1 MCKICELKEDMG
13 KAFIEMLSDV
23 SRLGDMTID
32 AVGLLHKLKTRGV
45 EFDKDEETL
54 YSRLLA
60 GVTGD
65 DAQAAGTV
73 TGDGTG
79 QVSPEGMTERIAEA
93 IASQMGIP
101 VENIVICESPEQ
113 AAAMIAKLASEDG
126 GNKKPH

>member
-13 KAFIEMLSDV
+13 KAFIEMLNDV

-32 AVGLLHKLKTRGV
+32 AVALLAKLKARGV
-45 EFDKDEETL
+45 EFDNAEETL

-65 DAQAAGTV
+65 DAAAGTV

-79 QVSPEGMTERIAEA
+79 QALPEGVKERVAEA
-93 IASQMGIP
+93 VAKSTGIP
-101 VENIVICESPEQ
+101 VENIIFCDSPEQ
-113 AAAMIAKLASEDG
+113 AEAMIAKLASEDG
-126 GNKKPH
+126 NKKPN